1 MPEHTG
7 QALCALSGSVQHTV
21 VEKSINYSRKGI
33 SNLQTPLSLC
43 WNLFGLTAWSI
54 GMKDIKE
61 RIVKSLFLQEKYG
74 AYDTTLLAQLL
85 IAYNTNGDFLGFI
98 MS

>member
-1 MPEHTG
+1 
-7 QALCALSGSVQHTV
+7 
-21 VEKSINYSRKGI
+21 
-33 SNLQTPLSLC
+33 
-43 WNLFGLTAWSI
+43 
-54 GMKDIKE
+54 
-61 RIVKSLFLQEKYG
+61 VKSLFLQEKYG